1 MVGTH
6 RETATRILNEMRAEG
21 LTGLKW
27 MLIEIVDGERLE
39 ATAEQPI

>member
-1 MVGTH
+1 MVGTY

-21 LTGLKW
+21 LIELKR

-39 ATAEQPI
+39 AIAEQSI